1 MSKTSK
7 IVTKTLAGVL
17 SLAMVVTSLTVTGT
31 TSEAKAKIKSV
42 KVTSPVVNGGKL
54 VLKKGQKK
62 QIKVKVTKSGKI
74 SKKVTYKSSN
84 TKVAKIV
91 KSKGKVY
98 VKAVGKKN
106 KTAKIT
112 IASKAN
118 KKKKATLKI
127 KIGTPIKKVAVS
139 KFKVTT
145 SVTNTKEADATKRT
159 KKTNKTTK
167 FVSTK
172 KSVLTMTVKYD
183 DKAAATTN
191 QQTAQLYVK
200 YSPTKVGY
208 KGMKWKAK
216 NSKVVYVSPYG
227 VVTPVKAGST
237 KIYGYTKDGTNKKVT
252 INVKINPAPATPTP
266 TPNYEPE
273 DTRTKTVV
281 EDFES
286 YDVGYNWESDEYQ
299 GTSGKATKGKEYV
312 NGNVGKM
319 TVVQDPEDPKNKCL
333 KVEYTGDTQA
343 YDYAPIFNLKMKK
356 TLDDYSGIMF
366 QSRIVASNTG
376 DCKYK
381 TAYAYFSKINT
392 ITPDYYF
399 ATSLTKA
406 DAAKKGVPDE
416 LVKFSVDS
424 SHATGKDENFTVRN
438 KGDEFEGMVYN
449 NKSFPMM
456 YDDWAKEKKNEN
468 RTIGFKES
476 ENDTYK
482 AGWHQNK
489 LNLNKGNITE
499 DKVLSQKNIS
509 MVIGSTYTGRY
520 PSTNASLTL
529 YLDNLTFLE
538 GETPC
543 TAVKIENAPSK
554 MTKGMKMKITA
565 DDFVYTPDNT
575 TQTQLTWTS
584 SDEKILKIDS
594 SKTDPVLQAV
604 SAGKVTVTAAVT
616 KNPSVKTSFEV
627 EVIDPAPAAEDLT
640 FDLSK
645 LRIMP
650 TLKEDDKTTK
660 VYSTMDKATQSGGV
674 LGLEFT
680 KADKDIY
687 VLDLGKAYDLSAY
700 KGFSL
705 LGKATEQMTIELYPD
720 TADFQADKYWT
731 KQVELA
737 TYPFFEGSHAIR
749 SYEGTSYG
757 EAGVEEES
765 WINWCD
771 GRDSKG
777 TLVEPKDVPGGN
789 LTNIRYVML
798 KANKFDA
805 NKPEHIYQLKTL
817 TFKKDWRENT
827 NPSDEEIKAN
837 PDKYPEYK

>member
-127 KIGTPIKKVAVS
+127 KIGTPIKKVTVS

-216 NSKVVYVSPYG
+216 NSKIIYVSPYG

-252 INVKINPAPATPTP
+252 INVKINPAPATATP

-286 YDVGYNWESDEYQ
+286 YDVGYNWESDEKQ

-406 DAAKKGVPDE
+406 DAAKKGVSDE

-424 SHATGKDENFTVRN
+424 SHASGKDENFTVRN

-499 DKVLSQKNIS
+499 DKVLSSKNIS
-509 MVIGSTYTGRY
+509 LVIGSTYTGRY

-584 SDEKILKIDS
+584 SDENILKIDS

-640 FDLSK
+640 FDLSTLK
-645 LRIMP
+645 IMP
-650 TLKEDDKTTK
+650 TKKEDDKTTK

-687 VLDLGKAYDLSAY
+687 VLDLGKTYDLSAY
-700 KGFSL
+700 KGLSL
-705 LGKATEQMTIELYPD
+705 VGKATEQMTIELYPD

-771 GRDSKG
+771 GTDSKG
-777 TLVEPKDVPGGN
+777 TLVEGTVPSGN

-805 NKPEHIYQLKTL
+805 NKPEHIYELKTL
-817 TFKKDWRENT
+817 TFKKDWREDT
-827 NPSDEEIKAN
+827 NPSDKEIKAD
-837 PDKYPEYK
+837 PDKYPQYK

>member
-127 KIGTPIKKVAVS
+127 KIGTPIKKVSIS

-145 SVTNTKEADATKRT
+145 SVTNNKEADATKRT
-159 KKTNKTTK
+159 KKTYKTTK

-172 KSVLTMTVKYD
+172 KSVLTMTAKYD
-183 DKAAATTN
+183 NKAAATTN
-191 QQTAQLYVK
+191 QQIGQLYVK

-216 NSKVVYVSPYG
+216 NSKIVYVSPYG

-252 INVKINPAPATPTP
+252 INVKINPAPQTPTP
-266 TPNYEPE
+266 TPNYEPA
-273 DTRTKTVV
+273 DNRTKTVV

-286 YDVGYNWESDEYQ
+286 YDVGYNWESDEYK

-312 NGNVGKM
+312 NSNVGKM

-333 KVEYTGDTQA
+333 KIEYTGDTQA

-356 TLDDYSGIMF
+356 ALDDYSGIMF

-381 TAYAYFSKINT
+381 TAYAYFSKYDS

-406 DAAKKGVPDE
+406 DAEKKGISE
-416 LVKFSVDS
+416 EFVKFSVDS
-424 SHATGKDENFTVRN
+424 SHATGKDENFTVPN

-456 YDDWAKEKKNEN
+456 YDDWSKEKKNEN

-499 DKVLSQKNIS
+499 DKVLTSKNFAL
-509 MVIGSTYTGRY
+509 VIGSTYTGRY

-543 TAVKIENAPSK
+543 TSVAIDNAP
-554 MTKGMKMKITA
+554 TKIAKGFKMKITT
-565 DDFVYTPDNT
+565 DDFVFTPDNT

-584 SDEKILKIDS
+584 SDENVLKIDS
-594 SKTDPVLQAV
+594 SKSDPVLEGI

-616 KNPSVKTSFEV
+616 KNPSVKTSFEIEVV
-627 EVIDPAPAAEDLT
+627 EPEKVVSDLT
-640 FDLSK
+640 FDLSTLK
-645 LRIMP
+645 IMP
-650 TLKEDDKTTK
+650 TKPEDDTTTK
-660 VYSTMDKATQSGGV
+660 IYSTMDKATQSGGI

-680 KADKDIY
+680 KADKDVY
-687 VLDLGKAYDLSAY
+687 VLDLGKAYDLSGY
-700 KGFSL
+700 KGLSMT
-705 LGKATEQMTIELYPD
+705 GKATEQMTIELYPE
-720 TADFQADKYWT
+720 TADFTADKYWT
-731 KQVELA
+731 KQVEFA

-757 EAGVEEES
+757 EAGVEETFKN
-765 WINWCD
+765 NWCD
-771 GRDSKG
+771 GVDSQG
-777 TLVEPKDVPGGN
+777 TLVDGTVPSGN
-789 LTNIRYVML
+789 LSNVRYVML
-798 KANKFDA
+798 KANKFDS

-817 TFKKDWRENT
+817 TFYKDWYENT
-827 NPSDEEIKAN
+827 NPTDKEIKAN

>member
-17 SLAMVVTSLTVTGT
+17 SLAMVVTSLSITGT
-31 TSEAKAKIKSV
+31 TADAKAKIKSV
-42 KVTSPVVNGGKL
+42 KVKSPVVNGGKL

-84 TKVAKIV
+84 PKVAKIV

-118 KKKKATLKI
+118 KKKKATLRI
-127 KIGTPIKKVAVS
+127 KIGTPIKSVKPS
-139 KFKVTT
+139 KFVVTT

-159 KKTNKTTK
+159 KKTKKTTK

-227 VVTPVKAGST
+227 VVTPVKAGTT

-252 INVKINPAPATPTP
+252 INVKINAKPATATP
-266 TPNYEPE
+266 TPNYEPA
-273 DTRTKTVV
+273 DTRTQTVV

-286 YDVGYNWESDEYQ
+286 YPVGYNWESDEEQ
-299 GTSGKATKGKEYV
+299 GTAGKATKGKEYV
-312 NGNVGKM
+312 NSNVGKM
-319 TVVQDPEDPKNKCL
+319 TVVTDPENDKNKCL
-333 KVEYTGDTQA
+333 KIEYTGDTQA
-343 YDYAPIFNLKMKK
+343 YDYAPIFNLKLQKK
-356 TLDDYSGIMF
+356 LDEYSGIKF
-366 QSRIVASNTG
+366 ESRVVASNTG
-376 DCKYK
+376 DVKYK
-381 TAYAYFSKINT
+381 TAYAYFAKYGK
-392 ITPDYYF
+392 ITPEYYF
-399 ATSLTKA
+399 ATSLKKA
-406 DAAKKGVPDE
+406 DAEKKGISEE
-416 LVKFSVDS
+416 LIKFSVDS
-424 SHATGKDENFTVRN
+424 SHASGKDENYTVPN

-449 NKSFPMM
+449 NHSLPMM

-476 ENDTYK
+476 ESDKYK
-482 AGWHQNK
+482 AGWHPNK
-489 LNLNKGNITE
+489 MNLTKGNITE
-499 DKVLSQKNIS
+499 TGLLNQKNVS
-509 MVIGSTYTGRY
+509 LVLGSTYTGRY

-529 YLDNLTFLE
+529 YIDNVSVLE

-543 TAVKIENAPSK
+543 TAVKIENAPTK
-554 MTKGMKMKITA
+554 MVKGMKLSMSA
-565 DDFVYTPDNT
+565 DNFAYTPDNT

-584 SDEKILKIDS
+584 SDEKVLKVDS
-594 SKTDPVLQAV
+594 SKTDPVLEAV
-604 SAGKVTVTAAVT
+604 GTGKVTLTAAVT
-616 KNPSVKTSFEV
+616 KNPSVKTSFDV
-627 EVIDPAPAAEDLT
+627 EVVEGTTAASDLT
-640 FDLSK
+640 IDLSTLK
-645 LRIMP
+645 IMP
-650 TLKEDDKTTK
+650 KKADDDKTTK
-660 VYSTMDKATQSGGV
+660 VYSTVDGAKQAGGV
-674 LGLEFT
+674 LSLAFT
-680 KADKDIY
+680 QANKDMY
-687 VLDLGKAYDLSAY
+687 VLDLGKTYDLSNY
-700 KGFSL
+700 KGVALS
-705 LGKATEQMTIELYPD
+705 GKATEQMSIELYPD
-720 TADFQADKYWT
+720 TADFQQDKYWT
-731 KQVELA
+731 KQVQFA

-757 EAGVEEES
+757 EAGVEENWWCN
-765 WINWCD
+765 WID
-771 GRDSKG
+771 GVDSKNVKVDG
-777 TLVEPKDVPGGN
+777 TTPKGN
-789 LTNIRYVML
+789 LTNVRYVVL

-805 NKPEHIYQLKTL
+805 NKPEHVYELKSL
-817 TFKKDWRENT
+817 VFSKDWKENT
-827 NPSDEEIKAN
+827 NPTDKEIKAN
-837 PDKYPEYK
+837 PEKYPEYK